1 MLFNSLAF
9 LVFFA
14 IVFAVYLPLPRRA
27 QNLWLLAAS
36 YFFYGAWDWR
46 FLGLILLST
55 AIAWGA
61 GLALG
66 ATRSP
71 RRRRAIV
78 GAALVADLG
87 ILGFFK
93 YAGFFAESLREL
105 FGVFGVPLSPFTL
118 HVLLPVGISF
128 YTFQTLS
135 YTIDV
140 YRRQLAPERDFFDF
154 ALFVAFFPQLVAGPI
169 ERAGNLLPQIAR
181 ERHVSWEGI
190 RSGAWLFLWG
200 LFKKVVI
207 ADNFW
212 PLVDAVYADGAQPT
226 GAEVLVASY
235 AFGVLAYCD
244 FSGYSDIARGTARIL
259 GFELMLNF
267 DLPYFARTL
276 QEFWRRWHISL
287 SSWLRD
293 YLYIPLGGNRSH
305 PGRNLWLTMVL
316 CGLWHGAGWNYVAFG
331 AYHGTIMLLYRAT
344 ERWRER
350 VFGFQSPG
358 ARRAWAIASVVITFH
373 VVTLGWPVFRAET
386 IGRSFELWG
395 ALATDPRLGLVA
407 EWAPRF
413 ALLSLPLLLV
423 DGAQLW
429 TGDLECVRRLPWP
442 ARSVVYAGLFAGI
455 VLFGEDFGEDFIY
468 FQF

>member
-9 LVFFA
+9 LAFFA
-14 IVFAVYLPLPRRA
+14 LVFAVYLALPRRG

-55 AIAWGA
+55 VISWGA
-61 GLALG
+61 GLGLG
-66 ATRSP
+66 AIASP
-71 RRRRAIV
+71 RGRRAV
-78 GAALVADLG
+78 LVAALVADLG

-105 FGVFGVPLSPFTL
+105 FGALGVQLSPFTL

-135 YTIDV
+135 YAIDV
-140 YRRQLAPERDFFDF
+140 YRRHLAPARDFFDY

-169 ERAGNLLPQIAR
+169 ERATNLLPQIRR
-181 ERHVSWEGI
+181 ERRVTWEGM

-200 LFKKVVI
+200 LFKKAVI
-207 ADNFW
+207 ADDLW
-212 PLVDAVYADGAQPT
+212 PLVDAVYAAGSQPT

-244 FSGYSDIARGTARIL
+244 FSGYTDIARGTARIL

-267 DLPYFARTL
+267 DLPYFARSL
-276 QEFWRRWHISL
+276 QDFWRRWHISL

-305 PGRNLWLTMVL
+305 PRRNLWLTMVL
-316 CGLWHGAGWNYVAFG
+316 CGLWHGAGWNYIAFG
-331 AYHGTIMLLYRAT
+331 AYHGTIMVLYRWT

-350 VFGFQSPG
+350 WLGFRTPG
-358 ARRAWAIASVVITFH
+358 GRRAWAIASVVITFH

-386 IGRSFELWG
+386 IHRTFELWTT
-395 ALATDPRLGLVA
+395 LFSDPRLGLVA
-407 EWAPRF
+407 EWVPRF
-413 ALLSLPLLLV
+413 ALLALPLAV
-423 DGAQLW
+423 IDGAELV

-442 ARSVVYAGLFAGI
+442 ARSALYAGLAAGI

-468 FQF
+468 F